1 MNEFLETTYDK
12 FIFRVKTGCLYTRDE
27 FWVLLQGQKATVG
40 VTDFQQKAKGD
51 VAFLETVEAGTEVKQ
66 GQAAGQIET
75 IKATFEILSP
85 VSGKVTEV
93 NPKMQ
98 DSPYLIN
105 QDPYGAGWIYRINLT
120 NSQGDMAG
128 LLKAEEYFE
137 IMKEKVAQ
145 EGKKLYGK
153 DHA

>member
-75 IKATFEILSP
+75 IKATFEILAP
-85 VSGKVTEV
+85 VSGKVVEV
-93 NPKMQ
+93 NPQMQ

-105 QDPYGAGWIYRINLT
+105 QDPYGAGWIYRIELT
-120 NSQGDMAG
+120 NPQGDMAG